1 MDGMGPDSDARTDA
15 SSASYIAEKSYA
27 IVLMKSDSSRCR
39 RWIFI
44 SVKVFFLSKAPIH
57 LSNYA

>member
-44 SVKVFFLSKAPIH
+44 SVKVFF
-57 LSNYA
+57 